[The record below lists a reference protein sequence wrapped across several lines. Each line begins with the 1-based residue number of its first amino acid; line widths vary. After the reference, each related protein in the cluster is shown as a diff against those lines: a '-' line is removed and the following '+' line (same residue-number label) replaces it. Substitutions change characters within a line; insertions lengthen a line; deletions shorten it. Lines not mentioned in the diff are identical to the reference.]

1 MRNQVM
7 IRPRQQFLDID
18 AGNIQA
24 YTRSSFDE
32 AFRATIGASKRF
44 FGFLVE
50 KAGPAEIKVASGLIY
65 ASGPIHG
72 RDATTTI
79 DMIGNLPVAAQ
90 KKAVVIAW
98 ATETE
103 TDIERRNFRTDVTTN
118 AVEPQDV
125 AMRRARVANVDVVYG
140 QESASPQLPPID
152 AGYVHIATVTLS
164 TTGVEQVEMNEQAR
178 LKSTQ
183 DIFQLAVQIDLW
195 RQISEPI
202 LLTLRTDIAALAE
215 KLRASASSVTLEQLL
230 YDVAL
235 LKDTVG
241 IDEDAVS
248 YGADR
253 YLTVDKMDLTHA
265 QSDCRVEE
273 GIRANW
279 ANVAEQALQLFNP
292 LDPVAKVDQGT
303 GMLLPKYSEEVRIR
317 VEGYAGDIALNQY
330 ASQAVT
336 LTQRTATRTRIRYG
350 QSMTVCTNAQWWRSG
365 QYDPASGILRRNG
378 ETWEVAQ
385 ADRANAVINH
395 KMVRVTQFW
404 TDSWQE
410 PYWDAITTQTV
421 INGAVIGQTM
431 LDAQGGWYLGSDF
444 AFTQIAQD
452 GPVTMAVCELT
463 AGAPDMTKVIAS
475 VTKQPADLKPYPQ
488 WTRFGIPPIY
498 RERGKRYATVLISQ
512 GSHRVALA
520 DNNAYLNGSLFYS
533 SDGGWFTGDLSRDLL
548 FRAIY
553 ARFDNPR
560 AVIELVPVS
569 LSGGITD
576 LDFLYES
583 IAPEGTSIDWEIQ
596 PEGQSVWSR
605 LAGGQAQSLLYNKPA
620 LVKIRAVFNGTAD
633 VQPMLRLT
641 NSRLRA
647 TRSKAGFTGVSKQI
661 TLPVA
666 ANTITVTSYLGYFHA
681 PDHTATIKLFV
692 GANEIAASVVED
704 KVADM
709 GIRRKA
715 TFNLGAAT
723 TAFRMK
729 HIGTCASDRDLFQ
742 INETVW
748 NAY

>member
-7 IRPRQQFLDID
+7 IRPRQQFLADD
-18 AGNIQA
+18 ASNIQA

-32 AFRATIGASKRF
+32 AFRAVVGASKRYW
-44 FGFLVE
+44 GFLTE
-50 KAGPAEIKVASGLIY
+50 KTGPAEIKVAPGLLY

-72 RDATTTI
+72 RDVVVNI
-79 DMIGNLPVAAQ
+79 DMIGSLPVAAQ
-90 KKAVVIAW
+90 KMAVVVAW
-98 ATETE
+98 GIETE

-125 AMRRARVANVDVVYG
+125 AMRRARVANVDVIYG
-140 QESASPQLPPID
+140 QESANPQLPPID
-152 AGYVHIATVTLS
+152 PGYVHIATVTLS
-164 TTGVEQVEMNEQAR
+164 TTGVELVAMNEAAR
-178 LKSTQ
+178 LQSTQ
-183 DIFQLAVQIDLW
+183 DIFTLATQIDLW
-195 RQISEPI
+195 RQMAEPLI
-202 LLTLRTDIAALAE
+202 GTLRTDIAALAE
-215 KLRASASSVTLEQLL
+215 KLRASASSVAFEQLL

-235 LKDTVG
+235 LKDAVG

-253 YLTVDKMDLTHA
+253 YLTLDKMDLTHA

-273 GIRANW
+273 GIRPNW
-279 ANVAEQALQLFNP
+279 DNITEQALQLFNP
-292 LDPVAKVDQGT
+292 LDPAARVDQAT

-336 LTQRTATRTRIRYG
+336 LTQRMITRTRIRYG
-350 QSMTVCTNAQWWRSG
+350 QSMNVCTNAQWWRSG
-365 QYDPASGILRRNG
+365 QYDPASGIMRRAG
-378 ETWEVAQ
+378 ETWEVAET
-385 ADRANAVINH
+385 DRANAVINH
-395 KMVRVTQFW
+395 RMVRVTQFW
-404 TDSWQE
+404 VDTWDE
-410 PYWDAITTQTV
+410 PYWDAVTTETV

-431 LDAQGGWYLGSDF
+431 LDAQGGWYLGQDF
-444 AFTQIAQD
+444 AFTQIADD
-452 GPVTMAVCELT
+452 GAVTMAVCEVT
-463 AGAPDMTKVIAS
+463 AGAPDVTKVIAS

-488 WTRFGIPPIY
+488 WTRFGVPPIY

-560 AVIELVPVS
+560 AVIEMTPVS
-569 LSGGITD
+569 LAGGITD

-596 PEGQSVWSR
+596 PEGQATWSR
-605 LAGGQAQSLLYNKPA
+605 FAGGEGQSLLYNKPA
-620 LVKIRAVFNGTAD
+620 LVKLRAVFNGTAD
-633 VQPMLRLT
+633 LQPMLKLT

-647 TRSKAGFTGVSKQI
+647 TRSKSGFTGISQPI
-661 TLPVA
+661 NLPA
-666 ANTITVTSYLGYFHA
+666 PASSITVITYLGYFRA
-681 PDHTATIKLFV
+681 PDHTATIKLLT
-692 GANEIAASVVED
+692 GAGEVTASVVED
-704 KVADM
+704 KPADM

-715 TFNLGAAT
+715 TFNLGAPVSDFRIKHVG
-723 TAFRMK
+723 TA
-729 HIGTCASDRDLFQ
+729 ASDRDLWQ
-742 INETVW
+742 VNEMVW

>member
-7 IRPRQQFLDID
+7 IRPRQQFLAED
-18 AGNIQA
+18 ASNIQA
-24 YTRSSFDE
+24 YTRASFDE
-32 AFRATIGASKRF
+32 AFRAAVGASKRF
-44 FGFLVE
+44 FGFLTE
-50 KAGPAEIKVASGLIY
+50 KTGPAEIKVASGLLY

-72 RDATTTI
+72 RDVAVNI

-90 KKAVVIAW
+90 KMAVVVAW
-98 ATETE
+98 AVETE

-140 QESASPQLPPID
+140 QESANPQVPPID
-152 AGYVHIATVTLS
+152 PGYVHIATITLS
-164 TTGVEQVEMNEQAR
+164 TTGVELVEMNEAAR

-183 DIFQLAVQIDLW
+183 DIFTLATQIDLW
-195 RQISEPI
+195 RQIAEPLI
-202 LLTLRTDIAALAE
+202 STIRTDIAALAD
-215 KLRASASSVTLEQLL
+215 KLRASASSSTLEQLL

-253 YLTVDKMDLTHA
+253 YLTLTKMDLAHVA
-265 QSDCRVEE
+265 SDCRVEE

-279 ANVAEQALQLFNP
+279 DNITEQALALFNP
-292 LDPVAKVDQGT
+292 LDPLAKIDQAT
-303 GMLLPKYSEEVRIR
+303 GMLLPKYSEEARIR
-317 VEGYAGDIALNQY
+317 VEGFAGDIAINQY

-336 LTQRTATRTRIRYG
+336 LTQRTVTRTRIRYG
-350 QSMTVCTNAQWWRSG
+350 QSRTVCTNAQWWRSG
-365 QYDPASGILRRNG
+365 QYDPASGIFLRAG
-378 ETWEVAQ
+378 EAWEVAE
-385 ADRANAVINH
+385 ADRPNAVINH

-410 PYWDAITTQTV
+410 PYWDAVTTETV

-444 AFTQIAQD
+444 AFTQIADD
-452 GPVTMAVCELT
+452 GAVTMAVCEVT
-463 AGAPDMTKVIAS
+463 AGAPDVTKVIAS

-560 AVIELVPVS
+560 AVIELTPVS
-569 LSGGITD
+569 LAGGITD

-583 IAPEGTSIDWEIQ
+583 IAPEGTSVDWEIQ
-596 PEGQSVWSR
+596 PEGQASWSR
-605 LAGGQAQSLLYNKPA
+605 LAGGEGQSLLYNKPA
-620 LVKIRAVFNGTAD
+620 LVKLRAVFNGTAD
-633 VQPMLRLT
+633 VQPMLKLT

-647 TRSKAGFTGVSKQI
+647 TRSKSGFTGVSEEI
-661 TLPVA
+661 TLPA
-666 ANTITVTSYLGYFHA
+666 AADTVTVTSYLGYFHA
-681 PDHTATIKLFV
+681 PDHTATIKLV
-692 GANEIAASVVED
+692 TAGGDVTASVVED
-704 KVADM
+704 KPADM

-715 TFNLGAAT
+715 TFNLGAPIT
-723 TAFRMK
+723 KFRMK
-729 HIGTCASDRDLFQ
+729 HIGTAVSDRDLFQ

-748 NAY
+748 NSY

>member
-1 MRNQVM
+1 MRNQVL
-7 IRPRQQFLDID
+7 IRPRQQFLDGD
-18 AGNIQA
+18 ASNMQN
-24 YTRSSFDE
+24 YTRSSLDE
-32 AFRATIGASKRF
+32 AFRATVGGSKRF
-44 FGFLVE
+44 YGFLTE
-50 KAGPAEIKVASGLIY
+50 KTGPAEIRIAQGLLY
-65 ASGPIHG
+65 AAGPIHG
-72 RDATTTI
+72 RDAPAII
-79 DMIGNLPVAAQ
+79 DMIAQLPVAAQ
-90 KKAVVIAW
+90 KKAAVVAW
-98 ATETE
+98 ATETD

-125 AMRRARVANVDVVYG
+125 AMRRARIANVDVVYG
-140 QESASPQLPPID
+140 QESANPQLPPID

-164 TTGVEQVEMNEQAR
+164 TTGVELVEMNDPAR

-183 DIFQLAVQIDLW
+183 DIFSLAEQIDLW
-195 RQISEPI
+195 RQITAPL
-202 LLTLRTDIAALAE
+202 LLTLRTDIAALAD
-215 KLRASASSVTLEQLL
+215 KLRASASSIAMEQLL

-253 YLTVDKMDLTHA
+253 YLNLDKMDLAHA

-279 ANVAEQALQLFNP
+279 DNITEQALQLFNP
-292 LDPVAKVDQGT
+292 LDPAAKVDQPT
-303 GMLLPKYSEEVRIR
+303 GMLLPKYAEEVRIL
-317 VEGYAGDIALNQY
+317 VEGFAGDIALNQY

-336 LTQRTATRTRIRYG
+336 LKQRTITRTRIRYG

-365 QYDPASGILRRNG
+365 QYDPASGIMRRAG

-404 TDSWQE
+404 TDTWQE
-410 PYWDAITTQTV
+410 PYWDAITTQTT

-431 LDAQGGWYLGSDF
+431 LDAQGGWYLGQDF
-444 AFTQIAQD
+444 AFTQIAAD
-452 GPVTMAVCELT
+452 GPVTMAVCEVT
-463 AGAPDMTKVIAS
+463 AGAPDVTKVIAS

-488 WTRFGIPPIY
+488 WTRFGIPAIY

-533 SDGGWFTGDLSRDLL
+533 SDGGWFTGDLTRDLL

-560 AVIELVPVS
+560 AVIEMTPVS
-569 LSGGITD
+569 LAGGITD

-596 PEGQSVWSR
+596 PEGQATWSR
-605 LAGGQAQSLLYNKPA
+605 LAGGEAQSLLYNKPA
-620 LVKIRAVFNGTAD
+620 LVKLRAVFNGTAD
-633 VQPMLRLT
+633 VQPMLKLT

-647 TRSKAGFTGVSKQI
+647 TRSKSGFTGVSQQI
-661 TLPVA
+661 NLPA
-666 ANTITVTSYLGYFHA
+666 PANSITVISYLGYFHG
-681 PDHTATIKLFV
+681 PDHTASIKLIT
-692 GANEIAASVVED
+692 GAGDVTASVVED
-704 KVADM
+704 KPADQ
-709 GIRRKA
+709 GIRRKT
-715 TFNLGAAT
+715 TFNLGAPVSNFRIKHT
-723 TAFRMK
+723 GTAV
-729 HIGTCASDRDLFQ
+729 SDRDLFQ
-742 INETVW
+742 INEMVW